1 MTSVSLFSTALDD
14 QQDNLYKTVKILRD
28 LTEANRR
35 KSKAKP
41 NYSWRAPP
49 FVEPW
54 LKNEN
59 HFDNIYSSKR

>member
-49 FVEPW
+49 FVEP
-54 LKNEN
+54 
-59 HFDNIYSSKR
+59 